1 MENVAELPQ
10 KALSSELS
18 DKPEPPEPPELPENI
33 APETPREHIR
43 APELHRHGT
52 KLLMALTA
60 AAGAAAGAR
69 LAFWDGSGLSESA
82 MSGISQMLAGTFGA
96 VFLRQTLLGAAF
108 LAVEFVLGFFALG
121 DLLVWSVPFLCAMG
135 GVLQIASGSPLV
147 IVSAII
153 RIVAVA
159 AGAVY
164 SADMSG
170 LLMRLSRGGTVHMG
184 TRPRRT
190 YALGFLGCFAA
201 AVLSAILA
209 GI

>member
-1 MENVAELPQ
+1 MENVAELPN
-10 KALSSELS
+10 KVLSSEFELS
-18 DKPEPPEPPELPENI
+18 DKPELPEAPEET

-60 AAGAAAGAR
+60 AVGAAAGAR
-69 LAFWDGSGLSESA
+69 LAFWGGSVLSETA
-82 MSGISQMLAGTFGA
+82 MNGISRMLAGTFGE
-96 VFLRQTLLGAAF
+96 VFWRQALLGGAF
-108 LAVEFVLGFFALG
+108 LVVEFVLGFFALG
-121 DLLVWSVPFLCAMG
+121 DLLVWSAPFLCAMG
-135 GVLQIASGSPLV
+135 GVLQAASGSPLV
-147 IVSAII
+147 IVSAVI
-153 RIVAVA
+153 RIAAVA

-164 SADMSG
+164 SAEMSG

-201 AVLSAILA
+201 VILSAILA